1 MTILR
6 TAFYGINPFSRKS
19 LLWWIIDNARKQ
31 NPMDGWENI
40 YFNPLSA
47 ADFVSVTE
55 KIISKKITGVF
66 NVGSDDACNKY
77 DFVEAVCN
85 ALSIK
90 TIVNR
95 VNSGACDASSIRPH
109 YSVLD
114 VSRLGAALSYRRSW
128 HESLISYLP
137 NMPPLPE

>member
-1 MTILR
+1 MGKHL
-6 TAFYGINPFSRKS
+6 
-19 LLWWIIDNARKQ
+19 
-31 NPMDGWENI
+31 
-40 YFNPLSA
+40 FNPLSA

-114 VSRLGAALSYRRSW
+114 VSRLGAALSTGVPGMNR
-128 HESLISYLP
+128 
-137 NMPPLPE
+137 